1 MIHMKLS
8 PQPKFS
14 FMSAN
19 FLGREKGYQDVRG
32 FGDPSV
38 QEYYAPAS
46 TYAERIDQIFMEIAA
61 MGYRGVDLWTAHC
74 HPQWATSQHIDAV
87 LSSSARHQLELV
99 SIAGGLNDDL
109 KQVEQAC
116 KMAKDLQCP
125 LLGLGCR
132 TLPHRIQETQ
142 EILQR
147 YGIKLAFENHP
158 AEVTPEIVLEKIGHG
173 HYPNIGTAFD
183 TGWWGTHDYP
193 VLKALDILK
202 DHLLLVHLKNVEA
215 PGAHV
220 AARFDQGVLDLKSVV
235 LKLREMQY
243 DGWISLEYEPMHH
256 NPTEDCRAFLK
267 AATEWWNS

>member
-1 MIHMKLS
+1 MS
-8 PQPKFS
+8 SYPQPKFS

-19 FLGREKGYQDVRG
+19 FLGREKGYQDVKG

-38 QEYYAPAS
+38 SEYYSPAS
-46 TYAERIDQIFMEIAA
+46 TYAERIDQLFAEIAA
-61 MGYRGVDLWTAHC
+61 IGYKGVDLWTAHC
-74 HPQWATSQHIDAV
+74 NPLWVTSQHIDAV
-87 LSSSARHQLELV
+87 LATSSKHQLELV
-99 SIAGGLNDDL
+99 SIAGSISDSLEH
-109 KQVEQAC
+109 VEQTC
-116 KMAKDLQCP
+116 KMASDLQCP

-132 TLPHRIQETQ
+132 TLPHHIEATQ

-158 AEVTPEIVLEKIGHG
+158 NETTPQVVLDKIGNG
-173 HYPNIGTAFD
+173 QYPNIGSAFD

-193 VLKALDILK
+193 VLEALETLK
-202 DHLLLVHLKNVEA
+202 DHLLLVHLKNIEA

-220 AARFDQGVLDLKSVV
+220 AARFDQGVVDLKSVV
-235 LKLREMQY
+235 LKLRDMQY

-256 NPTEDCRAFLK
+256 NPTEDCRAFLQ